1 MQIETGAQLYICDPT
16 QTQFAVFNSPLDP
29 NFVGYINPDGI
40 TGFDS
45 ADVRENAQNIN
56 AGDGGYHGPFWVGR
70 RPWTLSGF
78 IMPTTPV
85 SARSAA
91 MTKIDNVMNAC
102 LKQDGYLTYTPSD
115 GITRYLTFRKQQP
128 QRITGGQS
136 AVQKDFQISGVCR
149 DYRFF
154 RSGAPSGVGT
164 FETGDT
170 FNCVGQG
177 NALAPCKYTM
187 TGPCDNVHIYN
198 QNQDKAIFLVGMP
211 TGTIPQGDGMVID
224 LTGTYPSAYR
234 ESDGLNLYGYI
245 DPIGSDLGI
254 GVAPGS
260 NEYYFSCN
268 APSAGHTSLTVNWND
283 AWS

>member
-102 LKQDGYLTYTPSD
+102 LKQDGYLTYKPSD

-154 RSGAPSGVGT
+154 TSGAPTAVEMAVGVNTPVYGLGDAIAPAKFVVSGPIDQPSIT
-164 FETGDT
+164 
-170 FNCVGQG
+170 N
-177 NALAPCKYTM
+177 L
-187 TGPCDNVHIYN
+187 TGPV
-198 QNQDKAIFLVGMP
+198 AIQFDQMP
-211 TGTIPQGDGMVID
+211 GGTIGAGQTLTID
-224 LTGTYPSAYR
+224 LTGTYPLCYR
-234 ESDGLNLYGYI
+234 SDGLNLYGYI
-245 DPIGSDLGI
+245 DPVISNLGI
-254 GVAPGS
+254 GINPGGQYFALLGS
-260 NEYYFSCN
+260 NTNGNTSMTVYYN
-268 APSAGHTSLTVNWND
+268 N